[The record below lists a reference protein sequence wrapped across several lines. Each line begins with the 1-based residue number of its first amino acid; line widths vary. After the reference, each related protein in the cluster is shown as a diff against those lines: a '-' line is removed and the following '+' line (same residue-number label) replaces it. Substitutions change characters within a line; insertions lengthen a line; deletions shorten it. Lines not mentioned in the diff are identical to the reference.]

1 MKITTA
7 TQLLKHMRARLPT
20 AGGPKRSG
28 RVTPAGRNEM
38 KNAETCQ
45 LCKYWKRRTAI
56 SGGECMQIGFNN
68 TGYCRRYPPTR
79 QGWLFPE
86 ITYPITWQSNMCGE
100 FAPILSPQLLSSQP
114 AETPKA

>member
-38 KNAETCQ
+38 KIGQILKNH
-45 LCKYWKRRTAI
+45 I
-56 SGGECMQIGFNN
+56 GEG
-68 TGYCRRYPPTR
+68 
-79 QGWLFPE
+79 
-86 ITYPITWQSNMCGE
+86 
-100 FAPILSPQLLSSQP
+100 
-114 AETPKA
+114 K